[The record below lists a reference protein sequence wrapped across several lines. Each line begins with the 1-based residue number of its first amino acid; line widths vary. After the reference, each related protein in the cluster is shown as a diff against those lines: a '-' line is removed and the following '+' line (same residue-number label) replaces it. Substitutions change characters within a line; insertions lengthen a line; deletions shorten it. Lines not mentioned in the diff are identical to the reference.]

1 MKIPKTLD
9 DPWDKLH
16 SDEAEVELEYLA
28 HIIAKYN
35 KAYYEQEKP
44 LVSDAEYDK
53 LFQRNIEIEKRFP
66 LLKRHDSPSEKIG
79 SEVVQS
85 SFKKIQHLVPMLSLS
100 NCFSME
106 EVDDFIKRTK
116 RFLGLAHQEDFAMEF
131 VCEPKFDGL
140 SFTALYEK
148 GELKYGATRGN
159 GLEGE
164 DVTENIKVVNGFPT
178 KINTKIDKLEVR
190 GEIFITHQEF
200 ERINQD
206 RQKQNL
212 FLFANPR
219 NAASG
224 SIRQLDTE
232 ITRSRNLEYVVY
244 AIGFASEEIAD
255 TQEHLLKQLKSFGFK
270 VSDLYRKTSSIKEIE
285 EFYDQLYGSR
295 SKIPFDIDGIV
306 YKVNDFK
313 LQERLGFIARSPRFA
328 IAHKFPAKQAK
339 TLLKSI
345 TVQVGRTGALTPVAE
360 LEPINIGGVMV
371 KRATLHNQ
379 DEIDRKDIRIGDT
392 VVVER
397 SGDVIPNIVEVDLR
411 MRPEH
416 SKKFALPDKCPVCGS
431 IAKREGD
438 EAILR
443 CTGELMCEA
452 QRLEHL
458 HHFASKAAFDI
469 EGLGEKQVTF
479 LYEAGYIK
487 TPADIFLLEKNQ
499 DAFEAPLKL
508 QEGWGQKSVD
518 NLYAAIEK
526 SKNITLDRFIYS
538 LGIRHVGSGNAKLL
552 ARQFGSFASFY
563 QQMLALARGDVKVE
577 EELLLIDGIGG
588 KVIGALKLFFSQE
601 YNLQIVLELS
611 KLLNISEYK
620 LATIHSAIA
629 DKKVVFT
636 GTLETFSRD
645 EAKSTAEKLGAK
657 VLSSVSANTDYV
669 IAGKDAGG
677 KLKKAHDLGVKVL
690 SEEEWKAIIAAV
702 H

>member
-1 MKIPKTLD
+1 MKPPKTLNAAY
-9 DPWDKLH
+9 DKLH

-28 HIIAKYN
+28 RIISQYN
-35 KAYYEQEKP
+35 KAYYEHEKP
-44 LVSDAEYDK
+44 LVSDAEYDM
-53 LFQRNIEIEKRFP
+53 LFQRNIDIEKKFP
-66 LLKRHDSPSEKIG
+66 LLKRHDSPAEKIG
-79 SEVVQS
+79 SDIVQS
-85 SFKKIQHLVPMLSLS
+85 SFKKIEHLVPMLSLS

-106 EVDDFIKRTK
+106 EVADFIKRTK
-116 RFLGLAHQEDFAMEF
+116 RFLGLAQQEDFAIEL

-178 KINTKIDKLEVR
+178 KINTGIDKLEVR

-206 RQKQNL
+206 RQKENL

-224 SIRQLDTE
+224 SIRQLDIE
-232 ITRSRNLEYVVY
+232 VTRSRNLEYIVY
-244 AIGFASEEIAD
+244 AIGFASEEVAD
-255 TQEHLLKQLKSFGFK
+255 TQEHLLKKLKSFGFK
-270 VSDLYRKTSSIKEIE
+270 VSDLYKKTASLKEIE
-285 EFYDQLYGSR
+285 EFYDQLYDSR
-295 SKIPFDIDGIV
+295 SKMPFDIDGIV

-379 DEIDRKDIRIGDT
+379 DEIDRKDIRIGDM

-411 MRPEH
+411 MRPEV
-416 SKKFALPDKCPVCGS
+416 SKKFTLPDKCPVCGS

-438 EAILR
+438 EAVLR

-458 HHFASKAAFDI
+458 RHFASKAAFDI
-469 EGLGEKQVTF
+469 EGLGEKQIAF

-499 DAFEAPLKL
+499 QMFAVPLES
-508 QEGWGQKSVD
+508 QEGWGKKSVD

-526 SKNITLDRFIYS
+526 AKNITLDRFIYS
-538 LGIRHVGSGNAKLL
+538 LGIRHVGATNAKLL
-552 ARQFGSFASFY
+552 ARQFENFANFY
-563 QQMLALARGDVKVE
+563 QQMLAFANGDRYIE
-577 EELLLIDGIGG
+577 ENLLLIDGIGA
-588 KVIGALKLFFSQE
+588 KVVDSLKMFFSQE
-601 YNLQIVLELS
+601 YNTQIALDLS
-611 KLLNISEYK
+611 KLLNIAEYK
-620 LATIHSAIA
+620 PTTVNSPIA

-636 GTLETFSRD
+636 GTLETFTRD
-645 EAKSTAEKLGAK
+645 EAKATAEKLGAK

-669 IAGKDAGG
+669 IAGKDAGS
-677 KLKKAHDLGVKVL
+677 KLKKAQELSVKVL
-690 SEEEWKAIIAAV
+690 SEEEWKDLISTP
-702 H
+702 

>member
-1 MKIPKTLD
+1 MKMPKTLTLRT
-9 DPWDKLH
+9 PCEQLH
-16 SDEAEVELEYLA
+16 SDEAEAELEYLA
-28 HIIAKYN
+28 HIIAQYN
-35 KAYYEQEKP
+35 KAYYEHEKP
-44 LVSDAEYDK
+44 LVTDAEYDQ
-53 LFQRNIEIEKRFP
+53 LFQRNAEIEKRFP
-66 LLKRHDSPSEKIG
+66 LLKRLDSPSEKIG

-116 RFLGLAHQEDFAMEF
+116 RFLGLAQNENFAMEF

-178 KINTKIDKLEVR
+178 KINTKIEKLEVR

-212 FLFANPR
+212 FSFANPR

-232 ITRSRNLEYVVY
+232 VTRSRNLEYIVY
-244 AIGFASEEIAD
+244 AIGFVSEEIAD

-270 VSDLYRKTSSIKEIE
+270 VSDLYKKTSSLKEIE
-285 EFYDQLYGSR
+285 GFYDQLYDSR

-313 LQERLGFIARSPRFA
+313 LQERLGFVARSPRFA

-379 DEIDRKDIRIGDT
+379 DEIDRKDIRIGDM

-411 MRPEH
+411 LRPQD
-416 SKKFALPDKCPVCGS
+416 SKKFTLPDKCPVCGAA
-431 IAKREGD
+431 AKREGD

-458 HHFASKAAFDI
+458 RHFASKAAFDI

-487 TPADIFLLEKNQ
+487 TPADIFILEKGQ
-499 DAFEAPLKL
+499 DTFAVPLKS

-526 SKNITLDRFIYS
+526 AKNITLDRFIYS
-538 LGIRHVGSGNAKLL
+538 LGIRHVGATNAKLL
-552 ARQFGSFASFY
+552 ARQFESFKNFS
-563 QQMLALARGDVKVE
+563 QQMTALAKGDTKIE
-577 EELLLIDGIGG
+577 DELLLIDGIGG
-588 KVIGALKLFFSQE
+588 KVIGALRLFFSQE
-601 YNLQIVLELS
+601 YNVQIVLELS
-611 KLLNISEYK
+611 KLLNISDYK
-620 LATIHSAIA
+620 LSIIHSAIA

-636 GTLETFSRD
+636 GTLETFTRD
-645 EAKSTAEKLGAK
+645 EAKATAEKLGAK
-657 VLSSVSANTDYV
+657 VLSAVSANTDYV
-669 IAGKDAGG
+669 IAGKDAGS
-677 KLKKAHDLGVKVL
+677 KLKKAHELGVKVV
-690 SEEEWKAIIAAV
+690 SEAEWKELITS
-702 H
+702 